1 MPKHEIN
8 EKTVPNKYFRWFCYI
23 LLFWYIWD
31 ITDFFEKYLP
41 MQRIYKVFGLGWTRL
56 GFYIFWLLWFIL
68 LMVGLYHLLG
78 EELFGQMLNEMTE

>member
-8 EKTVPNKYFRWFCYI
+8 EKTVPNKYFRYLCYI

-41 MQRIYKVFGLGWTRL
+41 MQRIYKVFGLGWARL

>member
-8 EKTVPNKYFRWFCYI
+8 EKTVPNKYFRYLCYI

-41 MQRIYKVFGLGWTRL
+41 MRKVYKVFGLGWTRL
-56 GFYIFWLLWFIL
+56 GFLIFWLLWFIL

>member
-1 MPKHEIN
+1 MAKHEIN
-8 EKTVPNKYFRWFCYI
+8 EKTVPNKYFRYLCYI

-41 MQRIYKVFGLGWTRL
+41 MRKVYKVFGLGWTRL
-56 GFYIFWLLWFIL
+56 GFLIFWLLWFIL